1 MLSSETVADKIFKI
15 LKGNGH
21 NVELFTDE
29 GKTTVNAQ
37 DARRFYLPDSF
48 TMVNL
53 DETDSRREIKVSV
66 SAGTQVEDLKDTLY
80 QLKKLA
86 NQSIVEYTLKTY
98 TKQITPKDF
107 DYQAQKVRD
116 MNTVSEAIGA
126 AYGSTKSSYQKLES
140 AKLIIKHT
148 KAVNEE
154 QRGSRSRNIS
164 AIYIENADGE
174 RYKFPSNN
182 LAGGRAMLRH
192 VKEGG
197 NPYDDFGKNIVEQC
211 DELKKLKEFRRYSE
225 RNGLVNEDT
234 TDIIEAVNTRI
245 NHIRETMNKLK
256 GSKMYAKMREE
267 FTAKEETINEDDLDD
282 VKDKFTVRS
291 FDEGLEGALPYVQAL
306 IREMQTVKEADD
318 FAKETLDSLVAAV
331 NQASVIR
338 LKPGTNMTSDPENP
352 LVNNTVKGAAP
363 QVQLGAIFEYLSGI
377 LDGGKDQDEL
387 SVLLARMNDLIDN
400 VTDRAML
407 NKAAGAVRQMMP
419 KFKTKTSET
428 QQVRTNNEGWEQR
441 IEEVFGSYDMNK
453 LFN

>member
-29 GKTTVNAQ
+29 GKTTVDAQ
-37 DARRFYLPDSF
+37 EARRFYLPDSF

-306 IREMQTVKEADD
+306 IREMQTVKEADN
-318 FAKETLDSLVAAV
+318 FAKETLDSLVAAI
-331 NQASVIR
+331 NRAPVIR
-338 LKPGTNMTSDPENP
+338 LKPGTNMASDPENP

-407 NKAAGAVRQMMP
+407 NTAAGAVRQMMP